1 MSTALAIGALSAA
14 LRNLID
20 AGFVQANL
28 SGAVGASVTV
38 SAIAPDLVDL
48 DATDEPPRLN
58 IFLYQVVPNTHLR
71 NETQPWH
78 DAQGRRASNPPLALN
93 LHYLL
98 TAYGRSDAVAE
109 MILGTAMGLLHE
121 TPRLTAAM
129 LRSLLDPA
137 ALPPTLLALAETRV
151 ADQAELIRITPTVQT
166 VDEAF
171 KFWTALQSPYRP
183 SVAYEVSVLLIESE
197 RATVSPLPVL
207 SRGLMNLATG
217 RDRGVAVQADMDPP
231 LPTLFSA
238 LPLGTQQSVA
248 RLGDTIRV
256 SGVRLNGA
264 GATALLTHRLRPLA
278 TALEM
283 PVLPNE
289 AGTQF
294 DLVLPDDA
302 AAQTDF
308 IPGIWQ
314 ISLRVTPPGEASP
327 RLSNGAALALCAD
340 PVLLATGAPLNLP
353 APSLLRGGAPPRVTV
368 QLHTRPQTRA
378 EQGAVLM
385 LDGLSETA
393 APRDNAA
400 SPLAFSFPDSLPAG
414 ARRVRL
420 KVDGVESLLVLK
432 TGPAPVFD
440 PAQQMTVP

>member
-1 MSTALAIGALSAA
+1 
-14 LRNLID
+14 
-20 AGFVQANL
+20 VQANL

-137 ALPPTLLALAETRV
+137 ALPPTLLALAETRI

-183 SVAYEVSVLLIESE
+183 SVAYEVSVLLIDSE

-217 RDRGVAVQADMDPP
+217 RDRGVAVQADMGPP

-238 LPLGTQQSVA
+238 LPLATQHSVA
-248 RLGDTIRV
+248 RLGDTVRV

-264 GATALLTHRLRPLA
+264 GATALLTHRLRPQ
-278 TALEM
+278 ALEM

-294 DLVLPDDA
+294 DLLLPNDA

-308 IPGIWQ
+308 IPGVWQ
-314 ISLRVTPPGEASP
+314 VSLRVTPPGEASP
-327 RLSNGAALALCAD
+327 RVSNGAALALCAD
-340 PVLLATGAPLNLP
+340 PVLVATGAPLNLP
-353 APSLLRGGAPPRVTV
+353 APSLLRSGVPPRVNV
-368 QLHTRPQTRA
+368 QLHTRPQLRP

-393 APRDNAA
+393 GPRTSAA
-400 SPLAFSFPDSLPAG
+400 SPLDFSFPDSLPAG

-420 KVDGVESLLVLK
+420 RVDGVESPLVLK

-440 PAQQMTVP
+440 PAQQVTVP